1 MYNYWTIIHTWPQF
15 SGDKREK
22 KMARKFYG
30 EEAEVLSAEDVA
42 KFDKYL
48 SDLNSGAESWDDVM
62 DDEPPKR
69 A

>member
-1 MYNYWTIIHTWPQF
+1 MYNYWTIIHTYRT
-15 SGDKREK
+15 SAETKGKRI
-22 KMARKFYG
+22 MARKFYG

-48 SDLNSGAESWDDVM
+48 ADLNSGAECWDDVM